1 MSRPHRAQGRVKPG
15 RGGFPHA
22 HAAEKLPQL
31 IGCKFIGGQRRGG
44 SAILGQASKV
54 LIYQVILLKWLYDE
68 SSARRLE
75 LSPQLTG
82 LIAAEVFIVGF
93 MLAGTTGDFKEA
105 ECLPGELAASL
116 ETVADGA

>member
-1 MSRPHRAQGRVKPG
+1 LLDEYTNIKHVMLSTSPGPAQGLAARAATGTVSRDRRPA
-15 RGGFPHA
+15 RPTDGGSTAALRHA
-22 HAAEKLPQL
+22 ESSR
-31 IGCKFIGGQRRGG
+31 RRG
-44 SAILGQASKV
+44 
-54 LIYQVILLKWLYDE
+54 DE

-116 ETVADGA
+116 EIVADGA